1 MALFLR
7 EEDVRQVL
15 TMPLALDRVTAAFR
29 YLGTGEAIDMPRE
42 RIRLPFVS
50 QQLMQGAVPV
60 LNLIGYKHYTNS
72 REMTRFLVYL
82 YDAERGNCDAIVEG
96 NLLGMMR
103 TGAASGVATRYLAQP
118 EAGVVGIFGTGWQAV
133 GQLRAI
139 SLVRTL
145 RRVKVFGRNPERLAK
160 FVEKMRGELAIPI
173 DPMNTPEE
181 VVRGSDIIVTITS
194 SATPLFTGD
203 CVEPG
208 THINAV
214 GANSLARR
222 ELDEATVVRSSMV
235 VVDTIPAALR
245 EAGDLMPA
253 LEKGRLHVP
262 QLIELGEIVAGK
274 TSGRATPTQITL
286 FESQGLA
293 VQDVMVA
300 SAVVEAAREKGLGIE
315 LPLAM

>member
-7 EEDVRQVL
+7 EDDVKQVL

-29 YLGTGEAIDMPRE
+29 YLGTSEAIDLPRE

-72 REMTRFLVYL
+72 RELTRFLVYL
-82 YDAERGNCDAIVEG
+82 YDAERGHLDAVIEG

-118 EAGVVGIFGTGWQAV
+118 DAGVVGLFGTGWQAV

-145 RRVKVFGRNPERLAK
+145 RRVKVFGRNPERLAR
-160 FVEKMRGELAIPI
+160 FVERMRAELPIPI
-173 DPMNTPEE
+173 DAMNTPEE
-181 VVRGSDIIVTITS
+181 TVRGSDILVTITS
-194 SATPLFTGD
+194 SATPLFPGD

-222 ELDEATVVRSSMV
+222 ELDETTIARSSMV
-235 VVDTIPAALR
+235 VVDTIPTALR

-253 LEKGRLHVP
+253 LEKGRLHVR
-262 QLIELGEIVAGK
+262 QLVELGAIVAGK
-274 TSGRATPTQITL
+274 TAGRATPTQITL

-293 VQDVMVA
+293 VQDIMVG
-300 SAVVEAAREKGLGIE
+300 SAVVEAARAKGLGIE

>member
-1 MALFLR
+1 
-7 EEDVRQVL
+7 
-15 TMPLALDRVTAAFR
+15 
-29 YLGTGEAIDMPRE
+29 
-42 RIRLPFVS
+42 
-50 QQLMQGAVPV
+50 MQGAVPV

-72 REMTRFLVYL
+72 RELTRFLVYL
-82 YDAERGNCDAIVEG
+82 YDAERGHLDAVIEG

-103 TGAASGVATRYLAQP
+103 TGAASGVATRYLAQAD
-118 EAGVVGIFGTGWQAV
+118 AGVVGLFGTGWQAV

-145 RRVKVFGRNPERLAK
+145 RRVKVFGRNPERLAR
-160 FVEKMRGELAIPI
+160 FVERMRTELPIPI
-173 DPMNTPEE
+173 DAMTTPEE
-181 VVRGSDIIVTITS
+181 TVRGSDILVTITS
-194 SATPLFTGD
+194 SATPLFPGD

-222 ELDEATVVRSSMV
+222 ELDEATIARASLI
-235 VVDTIPAALR
+235 VVDSVPAALR

-253 LEKGRLHVP
+253 LEKGRLHVR
-262 QLIELGEIVAGK
+262 QLVELGAIVAGK
-274 TSGRATPTQITL
+274 TAGRATPTQITL

-293 VQDVMVA
+293 VQDIMVG
-300 SAVVEAAREKGLGIE
+300 SAVVEAARAKGLGIE

>member
-7 EEDVRQVL
+7 EDDVKQVL

-103 TGAASGVATRYLAQP
+103 TGAASGVATRHLAQAD
-118 EAGVVGIFGTGWQAV
+118 AGVVGLFGTGWQAV

-145 RRVKVFGRNPERLAK
+145 RRVKVFGRNPERLAR
-160 FVEKMRGELAIPI
+160 FCERMRSEMPIPI
-173 DPMNTPEE
+173 DAMNTPEE
-181 VVRGSDIIVTITS
+181 TVRGSDIIVTITS
-194 SATPLFTGD
+194 SATPLVSGD
-203 CVEPG
+203 CIEPG

-222 ELDEATVVRSSMV
+222 ELDEAAVVRSAMV

-253 LEKGRLHVP
+253 LEKGRLHVR

-274 TSGRATPTQITL
+274 TAGRATPTQITL